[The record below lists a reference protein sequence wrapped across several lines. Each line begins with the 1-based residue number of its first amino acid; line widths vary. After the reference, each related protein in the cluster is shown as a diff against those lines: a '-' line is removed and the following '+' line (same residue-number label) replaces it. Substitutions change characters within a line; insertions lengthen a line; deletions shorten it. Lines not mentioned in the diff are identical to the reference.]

1 MRFRLFSLYLPLHR
15 HFSVT
20 KFDGKIPLDSLH
32 KTVTFRE
39 DQHAPQVELRIPLDA
54 DWIPRKI
61 AEDFR
66 TRYSHRIDRNGQLV
80 IESCRTYSEQ
90 LNMADCIDKL
100 RSAMLECQA
109 ILDGE
114 RKSEGKLDPRTEAMI
129 DIKRRLAAFESEA

>member
-1 MRFRLFSLYLPLHR
+1 MRFQLFSRCSLWRR
-15 HFSVT
+15 HFSAT
-20 KFDGKIPLDSLH
+20 RFDGRIPLECLQ

-39 DQHAPQVELRIPLDA
+39 DEQAPQVELRIPLEA
-54 DWIPRKI
+54 DWIPTAI
-61 AEDFR
+61 ADDMR
-66 TRYSHRIDRNGQLV
+66 ARYSHRIDRNGFLV

-114 RKSEGKLDPRTEAMI
+114 QKCEVKLDPRVEAKR
-129 DIKRRLAAFESEA
+129 DIKRRLAAFENEI